1 MRIYWNAPTQSTSI
15 SRLALIA
22 MVLMV
27 LGCSRGQY
35 REQADQEVTCLV
47 TEKSFDPRWAYP
59 NFSIELDPRS
69 RYYDPYNLEEPPMP
83 EDDPSAHRY
92 MHYVD
97 GKRGWKHWHRNGD
110 RPDLES
116 PYWEQL
122 LYQYANVDDEGRII
136 LSLEDSVR
144 LAILHSPDYQR
155 QTETLY
161 LSALDVSTERFRFD
175 VQFFGGN
182 FTEYTHLGQLR
193 PGGESNTLRL
203 DHDAVLNRRTATAG
217 EIMVG
222 LANSTVWEFTG
233 PNRGVTNSILNFN
246 LVQPLLRAGGRAVAL
261 EQLTIAERGL
271 LANMRAFARYRQGFY
286 TDVAIGESG
295 VPGLQRRGGFFGG
308 TGLTGFT
315 GQGSGGFGG
324 VGEATGFGRGFF
336 GGTGVA
342 AGGAGTGF
350 AGGGAGT
357 VGGFTGLLQQ
367 LQQIRNTQDSLNAQL
382 RTLELLEANLEAGLI
397 DIAQVDQFRQNIETE
412 RANLLQ
418 ASNNL
423 EAALDSFK
431 RGTLGLPPD
440 LPVTLD
446 DSIIEQFKFID
457 PRTNQIQLAIEDYIT
472 DFGDFPDEPDAAIL
486 SQALVKVHL
495 LQQQVQR
502 RIDATP
508 EDIEGLVE
516 AMPRRKVEMTER
528 EQTLQDRELQRLL
541 DDQEDLDARSKL
553 ILNRIEQLRANLGEV
568 APARAADQIVSILVD
583 MKNITSETALIQA
596 SARLEQIVVERLD
609 LDAPT
614 ALEIA
619 RANRLDWM
627 NNRAALVD
635 TWRLIEFNANALRSD
650 LTVRFSGD
658 MQTVGNNPVDF
669 RGQTGRLQ
677 ASVQFDPP
685 FTRLLERN
693 SFRQQLI
700 TYQQDRRQLIQFE
713 DAVLETMRGNL
724 RKLEELRVNLEIQ
737 RRAVAI
743 AIRRVDQTREALN
756 RPVPPSEPGQPA
768 ASLGPTAAQNLLFA
782 LSDLRNTQ
790 NNLMSV
796 WLNYQATRL
805 RIYKELGLMEIDDEG
820 LWIDRPLALAD
831 RLSAEE
837 VELPPSVPQQWF
849 DEEFL
854 EQIPETIEEESSA
867 KHQREEPAS
876 WQIAQWWENVR
887 KKRTDNPKE
896 EETRK
901 TASLPE
907 DIAVSYTPTLIKE
920 DGETSGENSQPTNFK
935 RFTRSEI
942 DQMIADIRRI
952 RQAEA
957 AAAAKVTQKKEP
969 ENPLRTADRPTS
981 RKRR

>member
-1 MRIYWNAPTQSTSI
+1 MRMFLNESAQSTSI
-15 SRLALIA
+15 GGLALIA
-22 MVLMV
+22 VVLMV
-27 LGCSRGQY
+27 FGCSRGQY

-59 NFSIELDPRS
+59 NFSIDLDPRS

-110 RPDLES
+110 RPGLES

-122 LYQYANVDDEGRII
+122 LYQYANVDEEGRII

-144 LAILHSPDYQR
+144 LAVLHSPDYQR

-175 VQFFGGN
+175 VQFFGGS
-182 FTEYTHLGQLR
+182 FTEYTHLGQLN

-203 DHDAVLNRRTATAG
+203 DHDAVINRRTATAG

-222 LANSTVWEFTG
+222 LANSTVWEFAG
-233 PNRGVTNSILNFN
+233 PNRGVTTSILNFN
-246 LVQPLLRAGGRAVAL
+246 LIQPLLRAGGRAVAL

-271 LANMRAFARYRQGFY
+271 LANMRAFARYRQGFFC
-286 TDVAIGESG
+286 DVAIGDSG
-295 VPGLQRRGGFFGG
+295 VSGLQRRGGFFGG

-336 GGTGVA
+336 GGAGGA
-342 AGGAGTGF
+342 AGGGGTGF

-382 RTLELLEANLEAGLI
+382 RTLELLEANLDAGLI

-423 EAALDSFK
+423 EATLDTFK

-446 DSIIEQFKFID
+446 DSLIEQFKLID
-457 PRTNQIQLAIEDYIT
+457 PRTNQTQLAIEDYIT
-472 DFGDFPDEPDAAIL
+472 EFGEFPEQPEAAVL
-486 SQALVKVHL
+486 SQAIAKVHL
-495 LQQQVQR
+495 FQQQVQR

-508 EDIEGLVE
+508 EDLAGLVE
-516 AMPRRKVEMTER
+516 TMPRRKVEMTER
-528 EQTLQDRELQRLL
+528 EQALQDRELERLQSE
-541 DDQEDLDARSKL
+541 QEDLDARSKL
-553 ILNRIEQLRANLGEV
+553 ILNRIDELRANLSEV
-568 APARAADQIVSILVD
+568 QPARAADQIVSLLVD
-583 MKNITSETALIQA
+583 MKNITSETALVQA
-596 SARLEQIVVERLD
+596 SARLEQIVVERID

-614 ALEIA
+614 AVEIA

-669 RGQTGRLQ
+669 RGQTGSLQ
-677 ASVQFDPP
+677 ASLQFDPP

-713 DAVLETMRGNL
+713 DSVSETMRGTL
-724 RKLEELRVNLEIQ
+724 RKMEELRVNLEIQ

-796 WLNYQATRL
+796 WLNYEATRL
-805 RIYKELGLMEIDDEG
+805 RLHRELGLMEIDEEG
-820 LWIDRPLALAD
+820 LWVDRPLALAD

-837 VELPPSVPQQWF
+837 VELPPSVPQEWF

-854 EQIPETIEEESSA
+854 EQIPETIEEEPSA
-867 KHQREEPAS
+867 QHPGDEPAS
-876 WQIAQWWENVR
+876 SQIAQWWDNVR
-887 KKRTDNPKE
+887 GKRSDESKKE
-896 EETRK
+896 EIRK
-901 TASLPE
+901 TASLPQ
-907 DIAVSYTPTLIKE
+907 DVAVSYTPTLLKE
-920 DGETSGENSQPTNFK
+920 AGDETGDNSQPTNFK
-935 RFTRSEI
+935 RLTRSEI

-957 AAAAKVTQKKEP
+957 AAVSAEVPKNPQ